1 MLGLVIWGYG
11 SRELG
16 ATQTLGL
23 FGFIPLLPWVW
34 RDGQRSLAWL
44 VPLYLGYMGT
54 LFIFRDRALEPD
66 FMPHGVLPS
75 VLALVLLALWR
86 QRELRQQVQM
96 QETLRQMQVLEEG
109 SIDISAAPDTAE
121 LVETG
126 VEAVAKL
133 EVAPHIAFVRFRE
146 GKPVVI
152 SARGDLKRYQGRK
165 LPRQQLSM
173 RATLTDSFS
182 LGSYLEGVPEST
194 KWSSAAVPVSARQ
207 GRSLGVLI
215 LARDGARPFQSD
227 EKALATSLARV
238 MGAQLGQMEA
248 LQQLEAAYDGTLLA
262 LGVALEYRDHDT
274 QGHTHRVAN
283 WADRLAAQI
292 GIDTR
297 DREYLRWGAYLHDIG
312 KLGVPDRILLKEDQL
327 TPEEWQLMRM
337 HVHIGYEMLCKVPFL
352 PRETLEVVR
361 YHHEAWDGQGYLE
374 GLKGEGI
381 PLLARI
387 FAVVDTFDALS
398 HPRPYKEAWSR
409 ERILDELEYQRGR
422 KLDPTLVD
430 TFLDLDPLSEL
441 PAEVSDREAP
451 PVQ

>member
-1 MLGLVIWGYG
+1 MGMVIWGYG

-34 RDGQRSLAWL
+34 CDGQRSLLWL
-44 VPLYLGYMGT
+44 VPLYLAYMGT
-54 LFIFRDRALEPD
+54 LFVSRNHAIEAV

-75 VLALVLLALWR
+75 LLALILLALWR
-86 QRELRQQVQM
+86 QRELSQQLQM

-109 SIDISAAPDTAE
+109 SIEISAAPEPAE

-133 EVAPHIAFVRFRE
+133 GVAPHIAFVRFRE
-146 GKPVVI
+146 GRPVII
-152 SARGDLKRYQGRK
+152 SARGDLRRYQGRK

-283 WADRLAAQI
+283 WAERLASKI
-292 GIDTR
+292 GLDNR

-312 KLGVPDRILLKEDQL
+312 KLGVPDRILLKEEQL
-327 TPEEWQLMRM
+327 TAEEWRLMRM
-337 HVHIGYEMLCKVPFL
+337 HVQIGYEMLCKVPFL
-352 PRETLEVVR
+352 PKETLEVVR
-361 YHHEAWDGQGYLE
+361 YHHESWDGHGYLE
-374 GLKGEGI
+374 GLRGEGI

-387 FAVVDTFDALS
+387 FAVVDTFDALCF
-398 HPRPYKEAWSR
+398 PRPYKEAWPA
-409 ERILDELEYQRGR
+409 ERILDELKHQRGR

-430 TFLDLDPLSEL
+430 TFLELNPLSEL
-441 PAEVSDREAP
+441 SLEVSEDEAP
-451 PVQ
+451 SVK

>member
-1 MLGLVIWGYG
+1 MVIWGYG

-16 ATQTLGL
+16 ASQTLGL

-34 RDGQRSLAWL
+34 RDGQRSLLWL
-44 VPLYLGYMGT
+44 APLYLAYMGT
-54 LFIFRDRALEPD
+54 LFAFRNRQIEAV

-75 VLALVLLALWR
+75 LLALILLALWR
-86 QRELRQQVQM
+86 QRELSQQIQM
-96 QETLRQMQVLEEG
+96 RETLRQMQVLEEG
-109 SIDISAAPDTAE
+109 SIEISAALEPAE
-121 LVETG
+121 LAETG

-133 EVAPHIAFVRFRE
+133 GVAPHIAFIRFRE

-152 SARGDLKRYQGRK
+152 SARGDLRRYQGHK

-215 LARDGARPFQSD
+215 LARDGAKPFQPD

-274 QGHTHRVAN
+274 QGHTRRVAS
-283 WADRLAAQI
+283 WAERLASEI
-292 GIDTR
+292 GLDNR

-312 KLGVPDRILLKEDQL
+312 KLGVPDRILLKETQL
-327 TPEEWQLMRM
+327 TDEEWRLMRM
-337 HVHIGYEMLCKVPFL
+337 HVQIGYEMLCKVPFL

-361 YHHEAWDGQGYLE
+361 YHHESWDGHGYLE
-374 GLKGEGI
+374 GLRGEGI

-387 FAVVDTFDALS
+387 FAVVDTFDALCF
-398 HPRPYKEAWSR
+398 PRPYKEAWPA
-409 ERILDELEYQRGR
+409 ERILDELEHQRGR

-430 TFLDLDPLSEL
+430 TFLALNPLSEPSL
-441 PAEVSDREAP
+441 EVSENAAP
-451 PVQ
+451 PVK